1 MNKLLVLG
9 LLSALALQGVFS
21 RDVKKAAGDP
31 AQQVSVA
38 ISRDSGGVGSS
49 GVGGNLLGNSDPTP
63 EQARAAEEKR
73 KREAL
78 EAARRRQQQGA
89 VQEPSRLQI
98 SAAASPSKASHAELQ
113 VQFGDKPQVDSHEDD
128 SQQREGDVAEGVG
141 GLTIHADPQPEPQKT
156 GGSWT
161 STLTFG
167 FLGRPESDNSELL
180 GTVQWTAPTSG
191 DKSGISTH
199 TYNRIKFDRDAKKA
213 GKACS
218 EKGFLRYKSDDTGSM
233 LKQAFEHALATLPA
247 HVRKAANDSKRNGAD
262 GAFDQMDAFIAAAN
276 GNENSFSNRRDL
288 RVKLRREREHVLAC
302 AKEEFNRIRSEVDRL
317 LQIEHAL
324 DENTKRL
331 TTSRPTTPDSLEAVA
346 DEEAFLNYMLSKND
360 LPQLPSVE

>member
-9 LLSALALQGVFS
+9 LLSALALQGVFT
-21 RDVKKAAGDP
+21 RDDSKKVTGDKP
-31 AQQVSVA
+31 HVPVT
-38 ISRDSGGVGSS
+38 ISSDSK
-49 GVGGNLLGNSDPTP
+49 GVGGNILGNSDPTP
-63 EQARAAEEKR
+63 AQAKAAVEDQKKRAAEE
-73 KREAL
+73 
-78 EAARRRQQQGA
+78 RRRQQQQA
-89 VQEPSRLQI
+89 QSVLTVQMSEVCSTPGVR
-98 SAAASPSKASHAELQ
+98 
-113 VQFGDKPQVDSHEDD
+113 FGDDPQED
-128 SQQREGDVAEGVG
+128 SQQREGDAAEGVG
-141 GLTIHADPQPEPQKT
+141 GLTIHAAPQSEPQKAS
-156 GGSWT
+156 GSWT
-161 STLTFG
+161 ATLTFG
-167 FLGRPESDNSELL
+167 LLGKPESDNSELL

-233 LKQAFEHALATLPA
+233 LKQAFEHALTTIPA
-247 HVRKAANDSKRNGAD
+247 HVRKATNDPKRTGAD

-288 RVKLRREREHVLAC
+288 RVKLKKEREHVLAC

-331 TTSRPTTPDSLEAVA
+331 TTSRPSTPDALESVA
-346 DEEAFLNYMLSKND
+346 DEKAFLDYVLSKKD
-360 LPQLPSVE
+360 LPQLPSIE